1 MSRYLEKTL
10 IFLAKNGSE
19 DALTYIYKKY
29 VKEIHYY
36 FFSRVKNKEDA
47 NDLTSEVFIA
57 FIDSLEGFR
66 GDASIRTYL
75 YVIAKN
81 KLYDHYKHSGKTIYD
96 SSFIENLPETN
107 TNKLNEVGNTNIL
120 EGLNIKEREVVE
132 SKYFMNEKHKDISK
146 RLGITIENS
155 RQTLKRAL
163 SKIKQSYGNRK

>member
-47 NDLTSEVFIA
+47 NDLTSDAFIA
-57 FIDSLEGFR
+57 FIDSLETFK

-81 KLYDHYKHSGKTIYD
+81 KLFDHYKISGKTIYD
-96 SSFIENLPETN
+96 SEYIENLPETN
-107 TNKLNEVGNTNIL
+107 ATNLKEEKDLGILN
-120 EGLNIKEREVVE
+120 GLNSKEKEVVE

-146 RLGITIENS
+146 RLGISIENS

-163 SKIKQSYGNRK
+163 SKIKESYGNRK

>member
-36 FFSRVKNKEDA
+36 FFSRIKNKEDA

-57 FIDSLEGFR
+57 FIDSLESYR
-66 GDASIRTYL
+66 GDATIRTYL

-81 KLYDHYKHSGKTIYD
+81 KLFDHYKPSGKTLYD
-96 SSFIENLPETN
+96 SEYIENLPDTKTN
-107 TNKLNEVGNTNIL
+107 DVNEVGSTNIL
-120 EGLNIKEREVVE
+120 EGLNLKEREVVE

-146 RLGITIENS
+146 RLGISIENS

-163 SKIKQSYGNRK
+163 SKIKKNKQNEE

>member
-66 GDASIRTYL
+66 GDASVRTYL

-81 KLYDHYKHSGKTIYD
+81 KLNDHYKHSGKTIYD
-96 SSFIENLPETN
+96 SSLIENLPETK
-107 TNKLNEVGNTNIL
+107 TNKVNEAEDTNIL
-120 EGLNIKEREVVE
+120 EVLNLKEREVVE

>member
-36 FFSRVKNKEDA
+36 FFSRVKNKEDS

-66 GDASIRTYL
+66 GDASVRTYL

-81 KLYDHYKHSGKTIYD
+81 KLYDHYKISGKTIYD
-96 SSFIENLPETN
+96 SEYIENLPETI
-107 TNKLNEVGNTNIL
+107 TNNVNEVGDINIL
-120 EGLNIKEREVVE
+120 EGLNIKEREIVE
-132 SKYFMNEKHKDISK
+132 SKYFMNEKHKDISN

-163 SKIKQSYGNRK
+163 SKIKKNILNGK

>member
-66 GDASIRTYL
+66 GDASVRTYL

-81 KLYDHYKHSGKTIYD
+81 KLYDHYKVSGKTIYD
-96 SSFIENLPETN
+96 SEYIENIPETKSN
-107 TNKLNEVGNTNIL
+107 NVSAVGDVDIL
-120 EGLNIKEREVVE
+120 QGLNIKEREVVE

-146 RLGITIENS
+146 KLGISIENS

-163 SKIKQSYGNRK
+163 SKIKKSKQNGK

>member
-47 NDLTSEVFIA
+47 NDLTSEAFIA
-57 FIDSLEGFR
+57 FIDSLESFR
-66 GDASIRTYL
+66 GDSSIRTYL

-81 KLYDHYKHSGKTIYD
+81 KLYDHYKLSGKTIYD
-96 SSFIENLPETN
+96 SKYIENLPETI
-107 TNKLNEVGNTNIL
+107 TNNVNEVGDTNIL
-120 EGLNIKEREVVE
+120 EGLNLKEREVVE

-163 SKIKQSYGNRK
+163 SKIKKNKQNGK

>member
-36 FFSRVKNKEDA
+36 FFSRIKNKEDA

-57 FIDSLEGFR
+57 FIDALETFR
-66 GDASIRTYL
+66 GDASIRTYI

-81 KLYDHYKHSGKTIYD
+81 KLFDHYKEAGKTIYD
-96 SSFIENLPETN
+96 SEYIENLPETN
-107 TNKLNEVGNTNIL
+107 TTESKEEKDLGIL
-120 EGLNIKEREVVE
+120 DGLNSKEKEVVE

-146 RLGITIENS
+146 RLGISIENS